1 MPRSSFA
8 ARSVLL
14 RPLLKRKRLDA
25 NLTQHAL
32 ARRLQR
38 PQSFVAK
45 YENGERRL
53 DLLEFIEIAD
63 AIGFDPGQFI
73 IEFRKLQQAS
83 GKGSRAEGR
92 GRFLER

>member
-1 MPRSSFA
+1 M
-8 ARSVLL
+8 
-14 RPLLKRKRLDA
+14 KRKRLDA
-25 NLTQHAL
+25 NLTQQGL
-32 ARRLQR
+32 ARKLHR

-73 IEFRKLQQAS
+73 IEFRELQQDI
-83 GKGSRAEGR
+83 R
-92 GRFLER
+92 